1 MKFVFEIETPNSC
14 IDCQFHTIDKL
25 DRYGGWFSRCLIDRD
40 LKMAV
45 KDSLERRHEKC
56 PGRIEEV

>member
-1 MKFVFEIETPNSC
+1 MKFEFEIETPNSC

-25 DRYGGWFSRCLIDRD
+25 DRYGGWFSRCLINRD
-40 LKMAV
+40 LNMAV

>member
-1 MKFVFEIETPNSC
+1 MKFEFEIETPNAC
-14 IDCQFHTIDKL
+14 IDCLFHTIDKQ
-25 DRYGGWFSRCLIDRD
+25 DRYDGWISRCLIDRD

-56 PGRIEEV
+56 PGRIS

>member
-1 MKFVFEIETPNSC
+1 MKIEFEIDTPNAC
-14 IDCQFHTIDKL
+14 IDCRFHTIDKQ
-25 DRYGGWFSRCLIDRD
+25 DRYDGWISRCLIDRD

-56 PGRIEEV
+56 PGKGE